1 MALKSIYKKRG
12 NPMMGMGSMPAGYP
26 SMSQKQQTPYK
37 PLQFPRQRWRP
48 LAPQPRQHTTY
59 NLAAPNR
66 KLKQR
71 GRAIIDANP
80 YRTSL
85 RALQRGTNVPI
96 RLIGGE
102 VRGHGG
108 SRYSR
113 QRKAYYDDLNKV
125 AAAKG
130 NAAKGARGV
139 KSKQERDDEKW
150 MEAFPMAED
159 MRSEPMDLQ
168 GKTSWERRKE
178 MQRLAREKRSRG
190 IGMNT
195 RSMQANRIG

>member
-113 QRKAYYDDLNKV
+113 QRKAYYDRLNRE

-130 NAAKGARGV
+130 NADKEPRDV
-139 KSKQERDDEKW
+139 KTKKERDDEKW
-150 MEAFPMAED
+150 LEFFGGQSPRGEGLTSAEIL
-159 MRSEPMDLQ
+159 EKL
-168 GKTSWERRKE
+168 KNRK
-178 MQRLAREKRSRG
+178 
-190 IGMNT
+190 
-195 RSMQANRIG
+195 